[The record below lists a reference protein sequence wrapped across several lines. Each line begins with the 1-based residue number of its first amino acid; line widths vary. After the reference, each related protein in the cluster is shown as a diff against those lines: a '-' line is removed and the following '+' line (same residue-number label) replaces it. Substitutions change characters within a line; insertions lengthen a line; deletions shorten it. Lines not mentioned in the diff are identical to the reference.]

1 MRLHEIQTSVHVAK
15 DKRNDFGGYNYRTA
29 EGILAAIKSV
39 LGDGETITCT
49 DDVIEVAGQIFVCS
63 TATIAFADGTSVPC
77 KGWAMHPLTKKGMD
91 PSQIT
96 GSASSY
102 ARKYALSGLAAL
114 DDGSAD
120 PDSSTKPADNQG
132 PQRISPDQFR
142 KLRDKSA
149 EADVAHETICEAFN
163 ITALPELPA
172 ADFDRVMK
180 KLAKTIEN
188 AKPKGGDIDDEI
200 PY

>member
-1 MRLHEIQTSVHVAK
+1 MRLHEIQTTVHVSK

-29 EGILAAIKSV
+29 EGILSAIKAA
-39 LGDGETITCT
+39 LDHGETITCT
-49 DDVIEVAGQIFVCS
+49 DNVTEVAGQIFVAS
-63 TATIAFADGTSVPC
+63 TATITLADGVQHSCT
-77 KGWAMHPLTKKGMD
+77 GWAMHPLTKKGMD

-102 ARKYALSGLAAL
+102 ARKYALSGLVAL

-120 PDSSTKPADNQG
+120 PDGTSKPADNQG

-142 KLRDKSA
+142 ALRDKA
-149 EADVAHETICEAFN
+149 ADADVSDETICQAFGIN
-163 ITALPELPA
+163 ALPELPA
-172 ADFDRVMK
+172 ADFQRVMK
-180 KLAKTIEN
+180 RLEKTIEN
-188 AKPKGGDIDDEI
+188 SKPKNVDFDGEI